1 MGDLKTIPV
10 HPDRAR
16 QKTEPLNKHETK
28 QLICITGQLN
38 WLSSTTTPDIAYS
51 VLELSASLNSPR
63 AQTLLLANKTV
74 KMTKANFFKLKIPQ
88 LAGEW
93 RIVVYSDAS
102 HGNLPD
108 GYSSSLG
115 FIIFLADFPGNSVPI
130 AWKSGKIHRVVR
142 STLASETLALVEAVD
157 SAFYVNSGKVNIPI
171 ECFIDNQSLVENVHS
186 TKSVSEFISRR

>member
-63 AQTLLLANKTV
+63 AQTKV

-88 LAGEW
+88 LAGE
-93 RIVVYSDAS
+93 
-102 HGNLPD
+102 
-108 GYSSSLG
+108 
-115 FIIFLADFPGNSVPI
+115 
-130 AWKSGKIHRVVR
+130 
-142 STLASETLALVEAVD
+142 
-157 SAFYVNSGKVNIPI
+157 
-171 ECFIDNQSLVENVHS
+171 
-186 TKSVSEFISRR
+186 